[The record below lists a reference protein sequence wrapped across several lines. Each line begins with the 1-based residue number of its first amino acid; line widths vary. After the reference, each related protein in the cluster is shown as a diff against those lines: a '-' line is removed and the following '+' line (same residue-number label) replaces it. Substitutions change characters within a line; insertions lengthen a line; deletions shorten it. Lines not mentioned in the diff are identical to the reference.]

1 MQTLEKLEKFAQQGR
16 IAFREDAVAPVAILV
31 APGGSAEV
39 SLYGANVLSYRPTGH
54 SPVLW
59 LADSYRVVEPGSPT
73 RGGIPVC
80 WPWFGRLE
88 NKNMPMHGFART
100 QFWSVIEAESDAET
114 TSVTLALVE
123 NKSTLA
129 LWPHPFRLELKVTV
143 GQSLALALTTVNTG
157 SAPFAIT
164 EALHTYFRVKEVSDT
179 LVTGLDGQPYLDKT
193 RDFAEFLQSGA
204 VSFSETTDRVYYR
217 HSGAAVI
224 TDPGIG
230 RRIAIEKKGSGASVV
245 WNPNSES
252 CKRISDMNPDDWRR
266 FVCVETAN
274 AGGAPLEIA
283 PGATHT
289 ISATISAILTD
300 ADGRPVGVTA
310 RA

>member
-59 LADSYRVVEPGSPT
+59 LADSYKVVEPGSPT

-88 NKNMPMHGFART
+88 NKDMPMHGFART

-204 VSFSETTDRVYYR
+204 VSFSEATDRVYYR

-252 CKRISDMNPDDWRR
+252 CKRIGDMNPDDWRR

>member
-1 MQTLEKLEKFAQQGR
+1 M
-16 IAFREDAVAPVAILV
+16 
-31 APGGSAEV
+31 
-39 SLYGANVLSYRPTGH
+39 
-54 SPVLW
+54 
-59 LADSYRVVEPGSPT
+59 
-73 RGGIPVC
+73 
-80 WPWFGRLE
+80 
-88 NKNMPMHGFART
+88 
-100 QFWSVIEAESDAET
+100 
-114 TSVTLALVE
+114 
-123 NKSTLA
+123 
-129 LWPHPFRLELKVTV
+129 KVTV

-204 VSFSETTDRVYYR
+204 VSFSEATDRVYYR

-230 RRIAIEKKGSGASVV
+230 RRIAIEKNGSGASVV

-252 CKRISDMNPDDWRR
+252 CKRIGDMNPDDWRR

>member
-1 MQTLEKLEKFAQQGR
+1 M
-16 IAFREDAVAPVAILV
+16 
-31 APGGSAEV
+31 
-39 SLYGANVLSYRPTGH
+39 
-54 SPVLW
+54 
-59 LADSYRVVEPGSPT
+59 
-73 RGGIPVC
+73 
-80 WPWFGRLE
+80 
-88 NKNMPMHGFART
+88 
-100 QFWSVIEAESDAET
+100 
-114 TSVTLALVE
+114 
-123 NKSTLA
+123 
-129 LWPHPFRLELKVTV
+129 
-143 GQSLALALTTVNTG
+143 
-157 SAPFAIT
+157 
-164 EALHTYFRVKEVSDT
+164 
-179 LVTGLDGQPYLDKT
+179 
-193 RDFAEFLQSGA
+193 
-204 VSFSETTDRVYYR
+204 
-217 HSGAAVI
+217 I

-252 CKRISDMNPDDWRR
+252 CKRIGDMNPDDWRR

>member
-80 WPWFGRLE
+80 WPWFVRLE
-88 NKNMPMHGFART
+88 NKDMPMHGFART

-129 LWPHPFRLELKVTV
+129 LWPYPFRLELKVTV

-204 VSFSETTDRVYYR
+204 VSFPEATDRVYYR

-252 CKRISDMNPDDWRR
+252 CKRIGDMNPDDWRR